1 MFVWYLRGRKGNT
14 AGFTRQTSG
23 GVPEKFDCMCTS
35 VDWSWSYL
43 SLLTFKDKNLLVWR
57 AWPDICRSCSSVVG
71 QLFFLFGLQMWRRWP
86 LVVWERIWWPQ
97 RVHVYQQ
104 SATIWSNRHQT
115 AEQHLNSR
123 SSLDLFR
130 CTIEQKVF
138 FLLQTRGILI
148 CSSSE

>member
-43 SLLTFKDKNLLVWR
+43 SLLTFRDETCWCGELDPTSAAR
-57 AWPDICRSCSSVVG
+57 ARLSLG
-71 QLFFLFGLQMWRRWP
+71 NLFFLFGLQMWRRWP

>member
-57 AWPDICRSCSSVVG
+57 AWPDICCSCSSVVG